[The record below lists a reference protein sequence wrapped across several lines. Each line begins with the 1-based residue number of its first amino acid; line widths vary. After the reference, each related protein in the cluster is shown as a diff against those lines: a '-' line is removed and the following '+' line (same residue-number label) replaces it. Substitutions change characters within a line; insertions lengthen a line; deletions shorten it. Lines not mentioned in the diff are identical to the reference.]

1 MTDFIQK
8 LEENSKCYA
17 DNTAIVSAEYPN
29 GITYAELW
37 EYSGR
42 VYTWLKQNHIGRED
56 IVLIYL
62 PRSAEIL
69 VSMIGVIRAGAA
81 FVIAETET
89 PKSRVQF
96 INKDCSCKIVIDPFH
111 YPEMMK
117 MPASDGYE
125 AAGPHD
131 AAFAVYTSGSTGNPK
146 GILHEYGKY
155 AQVVK
160 CAGSL
165 YGDLPAGSNTAFSS
179 PFNFVTAL
187 IHPISSLYYGLCVHI
202 VPYNVVKNTVRMEDY
217 LIEHKIVC
225 TMLPPS
231 LFRMFRKR
239 SPYLIRVCVGSEPC
253 NGIYCDSPKII
264 NRYAS
269 SESVFQIAEF
279 EIDRPYDITPAG
291 KNKIGIDPFIV
302 DDNGNRLPA
311 GQKGEICFFNE
322 FTRGY
327 INLEEKTREVF
338 KNKICHTGD
347 FGYMNEDG
355 LLVVL
360 GRKDDM
366 IKINGNRVEPGEIEA
381 VISGTL
387 GLNNVI
393 VRGVDL
399 NGGKTICAYMLREE
413 VKNKGLLGNNGELI
427 YSSAQMKEKLSDT
440 LPYYMIPAYY
450 IIIDEFPRSS
460 NGKILRKKLKA
471 PDTHQ
476 FRSSYE
482 KPSNDKEKYFCRLFE
497 QTLCLEN
504 AGRNDDFFL
513 LGGNS
518 LSAIDMVGRSDSI
531 SLSVEEIYK
540 YRTPCKLAEK
550 CLCSEK
556 VNKNICEDI
565 PLAPLELLPVQLDAI
580 KLNADM
586 PVSTMW
592 NLPFLLHM
600 KKGTDPGRLAK
611 AIGKVFRAHPSL
623 WMVFY
628 KDNKS
633 HIYQCCE
640 KSRMKDIDMIPLNQG
655 EFTELRNKLTRPF
668 DIYENLLHRE
678 SIYLVDNEVYLFMDF
693 HHLIVDGVSLK
704 LLFRQISAV
713 YNDFDYVIPKDHYV
727 TICKE
732 HYETIRKES
741 YVKTIKKYKTK
752 YESFISSGHAAFL
765 PKPDFKSV
773 TRKKGILAFE
783 ISKDK
788 KAIEESEFRKSFTEN
803 EFFLTGLVL
812 TLMKYEHTDRS
823 IIQWV
828 YEGRNTHRIQSSC
841 GMLFRYLPVFLSVC
855 EAPTLSQCFE
865 SVKKQVESGISHYEC
880 SLDDAVGAE
889 IEDMVFFIYQKNI
902 MNLADIPLVEER
914 MTIDPPDPAIDSRL
928 EIWLIDNDE
937 DNKYQCMI
945 PYSADHYRQETIKR
959 FFKLYNEMLSKLA
972 EVKDLDSIKTD
983 CLLS

>member
-1 MTDFIQK
+1 MADFIKK

-17 DNTAIVSAEYPN
+17 DNTAIVSAEYIN

-42 VYTWLKQNHIGRED
+42 VYAWLKQNHIGRED
-56 IVLIYL
+56 MVLIYL

-89 PKSRVQF
+89 PKDRVKF
-96 INKDCSCKIVIDPFH
+96 IKKDCSCKIVIDSFN
-111 YPEMMK
+111 YREMMK
-117 MPASDGYE
+117 MPSSDGYE
-125 AAGPHD
+125 ATGSHD

-155 AQVVK
+155 EQVIKSAVN
-160 CAGSL
+160 L
-165 YGDLPAGSNTAFSS
+165 YGDFPAGSNTAFSS

-202 VPYNVVKNTVRMEDY
+202 VPYSVVKNTGRMEDY

-291 KNKIGIDPFIV
+291 KNNIGIDPFIA

-311 GQKGEICFFNE
+311 GETGEICFFDE

-347 FGYMNEDG
+347 LGYINENG

-366 IKINGNRVEPGEIEA
+366 MKINGNRVEPGEIET

-393 VRGVDL
+393 VKGFDS
-399 NGGKTICAYMLREE
+399 NGSITICAYMLYEE
-413 VKNKGLLGNNGELI
+413 VKNKGLLSNNGELI
-427 YSSAQMKEKLSDT
+427 YSSAQMKEKISDT

-460 NGKILRKKLKA
+460 NGKILRKELKA
-471 PDTHQ
+471 PDTYQ
-476 FRSSYE
+476 FRSCYE
-482 KPSNDKEKYFCRLFE
+482 KPSNDKETYFCRLFE
-497 QTLCLEN
+497 QTLRLEN
-504 AGRNDDFFL
+504 VGRNDDFFL

-518 LSAIDMVGRSDSI
+518 LSAIDMVGKSDSV

-556 VNKNICEDI
+556 TNENMSEDI
-565 PLAPLELLPVQLDAI
+565 PGTPLEILPVQRDVI
-580 KLNADM
+580 KLDADM
-586 PVSTMW
+586 PMSTMW

-611 AIGKVFRAHPSL
+611 AIDKVFSAHPSL

-640 KSRMKDIDMIPLNQG
+640 KSRMKDIDIISLSQS
-655 EFTELRNKLTRPF
+655 EFMELRNKLIRPF
-668 DIYENLLHRE
+668 DIYESLLHRE
-678 SIYLVDNEVYLFMDF
+678 SIYLADNEVYLFMDF

-704 LLFRQISAV
+704 LLFSQISAV
-713 YNDFDYVIPKDHYV
+713 YNDFDYVIPKDYYLN
-727 TICKE
+727 ICKE

-741 YVKTIKKYKTK
+741 YVNTIKLYKSK
-752 YESFISSGHAAFL
+752 YESFISSGPVAFL
-765 PKPDFKSV
+765 LKPDYKSV
-773 TRKKGILAFE
+773 TRKKGTLVFE

-788 KAIEESEFRKSFTEN
+788 KAIEGSEFRKSFTEN
-803 EFFLTGLVL
+803 EFFLSGLAL
-812 TLMKYEHTDRS
+812 ALMKYEHTNQS

-841 GMLFRYLPVFLSVC
+841 GLLFRYLPVFLSVY
-855 EAPTLSQCFE
+855 EASTLSQCFE
-865 SVKKQVESGISHYEC
+865 NVKKQVEFGISNYEC
-880 SLDDAVGAE
+880 SLDDAIGAG
-889 IEDMVFFIYQKNI
+889 IEDMVFFLYQKNI
-902 MNLADIPLVEER
+902 MNLASIPLVEER
-914 MTIDPPDPAIDSRL
+914 MMIDPPYPVIDCCL
-928 EIWLIDNDE
+928 EICLIDNDE
-937 DNKYQCMI
+937 DNNYKCMI
-945 PYSADHYRQETIKR
+945 QYSADHYRQETMKR
-959 FFKLYNEMLSKLA
+959 FFKLYNDILSKLA

-983 CLLS
+983 SL